1 MLYAKVINPA
11 IHGRKVYANTGS
23 ARRTTNYLEQEAKQ
37 AGREGAEF
45 FGTEKAGVLS
55 ADQVV
60 EMLDNNHKG
69 LRQGAAKFYSLVLS
83 PEPSQTAYLG
93 NDARHLAA
101 FTRAA
106 MELYAKNFSLEG
118 NRKLGE
124 SELVW
129 AATIHRE
136 RTYRGTDDGPQGQ
149 EKGPLQTHIHVLV
162 SARDRAQKITLNPLG
177 TANRFDRV
185 DFHATV
191 GIEIEERIGKL
202 RFETGPLGD
211 MRRRKLIWER
221 AEYIHRRAKEN
232 SKRELTPEKIGQK
245 ETRLEAQLI
254 RINSKL
260 ITGQKLDPDRVKEAA
275 RERNFDD
282 VFYKTLGKIER
293 RAEAGRITIDP
304 IEHLTTGWVQQG
316 VAFKKWQPQ
325 QAPPPMSREL
335 HDILTRQPKPGVG
348 SAVAA
353 IERRI
358 QELASA
364 TQPLNASQQREK
376 EQIER
381 VCQAVIADNHHTG
394 SYHAIFVS
402 ETSKQGIEVREH
414 SAGSFMLAVKGSQQ
428 EFSPRDLRV
437 GEQSLSTF
445 YNKQLDANIAFLK
458 AYEQEH
464 NREKAR

>member
-23 ARRTTNYLEQEAKQ
+23 ARRTMNYLEQETKQ
-37 AGREGAEF
+37 ARRGGAEF
-45 FGTEKAGVLS
+45 FGTEKAGALS

-69 LRQGAAKFYSLVLS
+69 MRQGAAKFYSLVLS
-83 PEPSQTAYLG
+83 PNADQIAYLG
-93 NDARHLAA
+93 NDAHELAK

-106 MELYAKNFSLEG
+106 MELYANNFNLKG

-136 RTYRGTDDGPQGQ
+136 RTYRGTDDGLQGQ
-149 EKGPLQTHIHVLV
+149 EKWGLQTHIHILV

-185 DFHATV
+185 DFYAAV
-191 GIEIEERIGKL
+191 GIEMEERIGKL
-202 RFETGPLGD
+202 RFEAGPRGALQ
-211 MRRRKLIWER
+211 RQHLIWER
-221 AEYIHRRAKEN
+221 AEYIHNQAREN

-260 ITGQKLDPDRVKEAA
+260 IDGQKLDPGQVKEAA

-293 RAEAGRITIDP
+293 RAEAGKITIDP
-304 IEHLTTGWVQQG
+304 IEYLTTGWVQQG
-316 VAFKKWQPQ
+316 VIFKKWQPQ
-325 QAPPPMSREL
+325 QAPPPMSEEL
-335 HDILTRQPKPGVG
+335 HDILTRQPRPGSG

-358 QELASA
+358 QDLAST
-364 TQPLNASQQREK
+364 TQPLSASQRLEK

-381 VCQAVIADNHHTG
+381 VCQAVISDNHYTD
-394 SYHAIFVS
+394 SYRATFVS
-402 ETSKQGIEVREH
+402 EMNKRGIEVREH
-414 SAGSFMLAVKGSQQ
+414 SAGNFMLSVKGSQQ
-428 EFSPRDLRV
+428 EFSHHDLRV
-437 GEQSLSTF
+437 GEHSFSTF
-445 YNKQLDANIAFLK
+445 YNKQLDANIAFSK
-458 AYEQEH
+458 AY
-464 NREKAR
+464 NLEKDKQIER